1 MSGIISRYYKRSH
14 LQGILGGKHSENIF
28 LSKLCNRMTLINQ
41 RAPYQNY
48 AACLILV
55 AVLTLLGA
63 VYFIF
68 AYNTFN
74 GLWYHKILCL
84 FSTVIFVYMCE
95 QIYFEVYESRIARDL
110 PNTIKKLTH
119 YYSHYQ
125 GNVIPALEDTI
136 ARCPKSNR
144 AHILKMKEALS
155 KPDYSEQM
163 EMIKNRMPSI
173 WLQIL
178 CRIVLIAKE
187 NGGAP
192 ADKKD
197 KSYGEDMISNNL
209 KRLTGIVT
217 FINIEQGYNDAE
229 LLGMQA
235 FVLLAP
241 FLVIPATKWYNSSL
255 LVDLNLADIY
265 SSIEAQNLTALMMLV
280 SGLGALFIHWMR
292 KLQN

>member
-1 MSGIISRYYKRSH
+1 MSSIVSRYYKRSY
-14 LQGILGGKHSENIF
+14 LQEILGGKHYENIL
-28 LSKLCNRMTLINQ
+28 LSKLCNRLTLINQ
-41 RAPYQNY
+41 RTPLQNY
-48 AACLILV
+48 AACLMLV
-55 AVLTLLGA
+55 TALTFLGA
-63 VYFIF
+63 IYFIF

-84 FSTVIFVYMCE
+84 FSTLIFVYMCE
-95 QIYFEVYESRIARDL
+95 QAYFEVYEKRIARDL
-110 PNTIKKLTH
+110 PNTIKKFTH
-119 YYSHYQ
+119 YYSHYH

-144 AHILKMKEALS
+144 AHVLKIKEALS
-155 KPDYSEQM
+155 KPDYVEQL
-163 EMIKNRMPSI
+163 EMVKNRMPNI

-192 ADKKD
+192 AEKKD
-197 KSYGEDMISNNL
+197 KSSGEDMISNNL

-229 LLGMQA
+229 LLGMQVFA
-235 FVLLAP
+235 LLAP

-255 LVDLNLADIY
+255 LIDLNLADIY
-265 SSIEAQNLTALMMLV
+265 RSIEAQNLTAIMMVV

>member
-1 MSGIISRYYKRSH
+1 MRGIVRRHYKRSH
-14 LQGILGGKHSENIF
+14 LQGVLSGRYYENIL
-28 LSKLCNRMTLINQ
+28 LSNLCNRLTLINQ
-41 RAPYQNY
+41 SAPLQNY
-48 AACLILV
+48 VVCLMLV
-55 AVLTLLGA
+55 TALTLLGTI
-63 VYFIF
+63 YFVF

-74 GLWYHKILCL
+74 GLWYHKVLCL
-84 FSTVIFVYMCE
+84 FSTMIFVYMCE
-95 QIYFEVYESRIARDL
+95 QAYFEVYEKRIARDL

-119 YYSHYQ
+119 YYSHYH

-136 ARCPKSNR
+136 VRCPKSNR
-144 AHILKMKEALS
+144 AHLLKIKEALS
-155 KPDYSEQM
+155 KPDYVEQL
-163 EMIKNRMPSI
+163 EMVKNRMPNI

-178 CRIVLIAKE
+178 CRIILIAKE
-187 NGGAP
+187 NGGTP
-192 ADKKD
+192 AGKKD
-197 KSYGEDMISNNL
+197 KPSEEDMISNNL
-209 KRLTGIVT
+209 KRLTGIVI

-229 LLGMQA
+229 LLGMQI

-265 SSIEAQNLTALMMLV
+265 KNIEAQNLTALMLVV